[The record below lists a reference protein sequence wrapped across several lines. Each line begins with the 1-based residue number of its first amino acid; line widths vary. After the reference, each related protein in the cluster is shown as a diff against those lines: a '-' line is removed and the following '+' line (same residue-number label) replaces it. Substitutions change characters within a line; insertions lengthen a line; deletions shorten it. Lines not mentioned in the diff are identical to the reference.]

1 MKVVLLKDVK
11 GQGKKDQIVN
21 VSDGY
26 ARNFLLPK
34 GLAAEATGSVL
45 NDIKNKEAA
54 RSHKIE
60 VERAAAREIAAKLE
74 NVSVKIAVKNGGASG
89 GGKLYG
95 SVTAKDIGEALAKQ
109 HGIDVD
115 RRKIALSDPIRQ
127 YGSYTVEV
135 KLYNDVVGKINVVI
149 CEA

>member
-74 NVSVKIAVKNGGASG
+74 NDSVKIAVKNGGASCG
-89 GGKLYG
+89 
-95 SVTAKDIGEALAKQ
+95 AAWN
-109 HGIDVD
+109 
-115 RRKIALSDPIRQ
+115 RRRPP
-127 YGSYTVEV
+127 
-135 KLYNDVVGKINVVI
+135 
-149 CEA
+149 